1 MTTETE
7 IKQLPPELQN
17 FRNQL
22 KCSFEQIDDV
32 FEACIIDAQTRLTNQ
47 GVQNYLKGASL
58 ICMIGRGVEP
68 VLQFMEII
76 PELAGRLGEE
86 VITLI
91 SDGVWEVSRTPNGV
105 SIPPFMATLQEAGRR
120 LGSLEQFE
128 NYLSILFDMMERTTG
143 SIHGHHTTQPSPG
156 LPDLL
161 LQMPYL
167 LSQISLEGLKNW
179 IDYGVR
185 NYGNHPERQ
194 IDYFTLQSADSRAMM
209 QRERH
214 GTLFADN
221 ERNLGMYLQGLWDDK
236 EYLIPYSTGFDELR
250 QPIPYYDKLG
260 MRIPDV
266 FDDFIKTTTD
276 GDVTITGIN
285 RYRAV
290 LAHMVSHRRWSSQI
304 VADNFSPFQ
313 RISIDLLE
321 DSRVEYLAMKEYPG
335 LRNLWLSLHPVPV
348 EGECNEKGVSCIRHR
363 LAMLSYALLNPNH
376 GYEDKDILL
385 TVQQFHEFMENAE
398 MSGTETSTKDM
409 VNFGL
414 GFITR
419 TRRQEDQAA
428 KIFFN
433 NTVVDYRDDNR
444 AIWVFI
450 EEGDDEEQFENEPR
464 KAEEEEEIPA
474 LPPRHYPEWDYNTKS
489 YRPDW
494 VSLYES
500 LHPSGNPADIDK
512 LLDKHA
518 GLAKRLKQ
526 ILDMLKPQSYVRV
539 RYQEEGSELDLDVA
553 IRSLIDYKS
562 GAQPDTRIN
571 MSHKHDDRD
580 IAVTLL
586 LDLSASIDDV
596 PHGSTQSLL
605 EISQEAVSL
614 LGWAIDDLDDKFS
627 IAGFFSNTRHDVRYL
642 HMKGFKE
649 RWNDEVKARVAKMEA
664 GFSTRMGA
672 AMRHAGHYLAGQ
684 KADKKLLLILTDGE
698 PSDIDVD
705 DDKLLIKDAHKAVG
719 ELGADGIYTHCISL
733 DPNAD
738 EYVSDIFGSNYT
750 VIDNVNRLPEKLP
763 QLFMALTK

>member
-1 MTTETE
+1 MSTTKEKT
-7 IKQLPPELQN
+7 LPPELLA
-17 FRNQL
+17 FRNKL

-32 FEACIIDAQTRLTNQ
+32 FEECITDAQKKLTNK
-47 GVQNYLKGASL
+47 GIEDYLKGASL

-68 VLQFMEII
+68 VLQFMEVI
-76 PELAGRLGEE
+76 PELAARLGED
-86 VITLI
+86 VINQV

-120 LGSLEQFE
+120 LGSQEQFNRYME
-128 NYLSILFDMMERTTG
+128 ILFDMMERTTG
-143 SIHGHHTTQPSPG
+143 SIHGHHTTMPSPG

-161 LQMPYL
+161 NQMPYL
-167 LSQISLEGLKNW
+167 LSQISLEGLRNW
-179 IDYGVR
+179 IDYGIR

-194 IDYFTLQSADSRAMM
+194 IDYFTLQSADSRAML

-221 ERNLGMYLQGLWDDK
+221 ERSLSMYLQALWEDK

-250 QPIPYYDKLG
+250 QPIPYYDKIG

-266 FDDFIKTTTD
+266 FDDFTRKTVD
-276 GDVTITGIN
+276 GDVTITGID

-321 DSRVEYLAMKEYPG
+321 DSRVEYLAMMEYPG
-335 LRNLWLSLHPVPV
+335 LRKLWLSLHPVPV
-348 EGECNEKGVSCIRHR
+348 EGECDEEGVSCIRHR
-363 LAMLSYALLNPNH
+363 LAMLSYALLNPDH
-376 GYEDKDILL
+376 GYENKDILL
-385 TVQQFHEFMENAE
+385 TVKQFHELMQNAE
-398 MSGTETSTKDM
+398 DEGIETSTKDM
-409 VNFGL
+409 VNLGL

-428 KIFFN
+428 KVFFN
-433 NTVVDYRDDNR
+433 NTLVDYRDDNR

-450 EEGDDEEQFENEPR
+450 EEGDDEEQFEQEPR
-464 KAEEEEEIPA
+464 KSEEEEEIPA

-500 LHPSGNPADIDK
+500 LHPSGNPADIDR
-512 LLDKHA
+512 LLEKHA

-526 ILDMLKPQSYVRV
+526 ILDMLKPQNYVRV

-553 IRSLIDYKS
+553 IRSLIDFKS

-571 MSHKHDDRD
+571 MSHKHDGRD

-605 EISQEAVSL
+605 ELSQEAVSL
-614 LGWAIDDLDDKFS
+614 LGWAIDNLDDKFS
-627 IAGFFSNTRHDVRYL
+627 IGGFFSNTRHDVRYL
-642 HMKGFKE
+642 HMKGFSE

-672 AMRHAGHYLAGQ
+672 AMRHAGHYLGGQ
-684 KADKKLLLILTDGE
+684 TSDKKLLLILTDGE
-698 PSDIDVD
+698 PADIDVD
-705 DDKLLIKDAHKAVG
+705 DEMLLIKDANKAVA
-719 ELGADGIYTHCISL
+719 ELDADGIYTHCISL

-738 EYVSDIFGSNYT
+738 EYVSDIFGSHYT